1 MDWTS
6 QYPHYVSEESEMDES
21 GTGADGEDDES
32 VSFTLPARSK
42 RLTQDVEIADV
53 GCGFGG
59 LLVGL
64 APLFP
69 DKLILGTSDPRGW
82 LVSSGSF
89 SPSPLYSS
97 RIRIGC

>member
-1 MDWTS
+1 
-6 QYPHYVSEESEMDES
+6 MDES
-21 GTGADGEDDES
+21 GTGADGDDDES

-69 DKLILGTSDPRGW
+69 DKLILGTSERMACFLRG
-82 LVSSGSF
+82 LP
-89 SPSPLYSS
+89 PSPLYSS
-97 RIRIGC
+97 RI